1 MSRQG
6 KHRIGKVSIGLYVD
20 EDFRA
25 LLALVVDQS
34 GETATDIMMEGVRQK
49 ATNLGI
55 LKNGEVAE
63 EYKEAIEII
72 KAVYAE
78 KKGVRNAK

>member
-1 MSRQG
+1 
-6 KHRIGKVSIGLYVD
+6 
-20 EDFRA
+20 
-25 LLALVVDQS
+25 
-34 GETATDIMMEGVRQK
+34 MMEGVRQK

-72 KAVYAE
+72 KAVYSE